1 MVVQFGSIENAH
13 EHLEEVK
20 PNKAKESLREHY
32 DLAQLSK
39 ELATI
44 NTDSPLEFSYEK
56 AKVENPY
63 TPEAYEL
70 CKRLEFKN
78 MLNRFDPATT
88 ADSSMELEF
97 YL

>member
-1 MVVQFGSIENAH
+1 MIVQFGSIENAH

-56 AKVENPY
+56 AKSGKSLILRRHMNCVNAWNLR
-63 TPEAYEL
+63 T
-70 CKRLEFKN
+70 C
-78 MLNRFDPATT
+78 
-88 ADSSMELEF
+88 
-97 YL
+97 